1 MPTLYQDPP
10 SNRVEELLRDHR
22 ELVEY
27 LESANSLLL
36 RDRVESVFAKTL
48 LIAAAS
54 YFEVRLTQMIID
66 LYLEM
71 TQGVEELAEFVK
83 RQAIGRRFA
92 QLFQWGS
99 DESPGRNANSF
110 YILFGDGFSAHMKQ
124 RVQEDRNLDESV
136 KAFLEIGNLRN
147 QMVHE
152 DYADFQLNKT
162 VEDVYS
168 LYTRAARFVD
178 EFPVAF
184 RQFIGRQNSI
194 PNS

>member
-36 RDRVESVFAKTL
+36 RDRVESAFAKTL

-178 EFPVAF
+178 EFPDAI

>member
-1 MPTLYQDPP
+1 MSAPYQDPP

-27 LESANSLLL
+27 LESVNSLLL
-36 RDRVESVFAKTL
+36 RDRAENAFAKTL

-71 TQGVEELAEFVK
+71 TQGADELAEFVK

-110 YILFGDGFSAHMKQ
+110 YILFGERFSAHMKQ
-124 RVQEDRNLDESV
+124 RVQEDQDFDESV

-147 QMVHE
+147 QMVHGN
-152 DYADFQLNKT
+152 YADFQLNKT
-162 VEDVYS
+162 VEEVYT
-168 LYTRAARFVD
+168 LYSRAGQFVD
-178 EFPVAF
+178 EFPEAI
-184 RQFIGRQNSI
+184 RLFIGRQNTA
-194 PNS
+194 PN

>member
-1 MPTLYQDPP
+1 MPTPQQDSP

-22 ELVEY
+22 ELVAH

-36 RDRVESVFAKTL
+36 RDRAESAFAKTL

-54 YFEVRLTQMIID
+54 YFEVHLTQTIID

-71 TQGVEELAEFVK
+71 TQGVEELAEFVR

-110 YILFGDGFSAHMKQ
+110 YVSFGEKFSAHMKQ
-124 RVQEDRNLDESV
+124 RVQVDRDFDESV

-147 QMVHE
+147 QMVHGN
-152 DYADFQLNKT
+152 YADFQLNKT
-162 VEDVYS
+162 VEEVYS
-168 LYTRAARFVD
+168 LYTQAGRFVD
-178 EFPVAF
+178 EFPDAI
-184 RQFIGRQNSI
+184 RHFIGRQD
-194 PNS
+194 PAHKD

>member
-1 MPTLYQDPP
+1 MAAPSQDSP
-10 SNRVEELLRDHR
+10 SNRVEGLLRDHR

-27 LESANSLLL
+27 LELANSLLL
-36 RDRVESVFAKTL
+36 RDRAESAFAKTL

-54 YFEVRLTQMIID
+54 YFEVSLTQVITD

-92 QLFQWGS
+92 QLFQWGNE
-99 DESPGRNANSF
+99 ESPGRNANSF
-110 YILFGDGFSAHMKQ
+110 YILFGEGFSAHMKE
-124 RVQEDRNLDESV
+124 RVRDDRDFDESV

-152 DYADFQLNKT
+152 NYADFQLNKT
-162 VEDVYS
+162 VEEVYS
-168 LYTRAARFVD
+168 LYTRATRFVD
-178 EFPVAF
+178 EFPEAI
-184 RQFIGRQNSI
+184 RQFIRRENPTPSG
-194 PNS
+194 

>member
-1 MPTLYQDPP
+1 MTAPHQDPP

-36 RDRVESVFAKTL
+36 RDRVESAFAKTL

-66 LYLEM
+66 LYLEI
-71 TQGVEELAEFVK
+71 TQGAEELAEFVK

-99 DESPGRNANSF
+99 DGSPARNANSF
-110 YILFGDGFSAHMKQ
+110 YILFGEGFSAHMKQ
-124 RVQEDRNLDESV
+124 RVQEDRDFDESV

-162 VEDVYS
+162 VGDVYS
-168 LYTRAARFVD
+168 LYIRAARFVD
-178 EFPVAF
+178 EFPDAI
-184 RQFIGRQNSI
+184 RQFIGRQNST